1 MTRVLVAG
9 VAALALLV
17 GVACDDDSPTSP
29 SETITLSAQLSPANE
44 VPPVSNAEASGSG
57 TATIRLHVT
66 RDSAGTIT
74 AASADFQVTLAGF
87 PPATALTM
95 AHIHQGAVGTNGSIV
110 VDTGLTPGQ
119 TTLATGAGSFT
130 KNGIDVTP
138 TVAQAIVADPS
149 AFYFNIHTVLNSD
162 GAARGQLTRS

>member
-1 MTRVLVAG
+1 MTRVFAAGLAVLALVAG
-9 VAALALLV
+9 A
-17 GVACDDDSPTSP
+17 ACDDDSPTSP
-29 SETITLSAQLSPANE
+29 SDTITLSAQLSPANE

-57 TATIRLHVT
+57 TVTIRLRVT
-66 RDSAGTIT
+66 RNSAGTIT
-74 AASADFQVTLAGF
+74 AANADFEVTLAGF

-95 AHIHQGAVGTNGSIV
+95 AHIHQAAVGTNGSIV

-119 TTLATGAGSFT
+119 TTLATGAGSLT

-138 TVAQAIVADPS
+138 SIAQAIVADPS
-149 AFYFNIHTVLNSD
+149 GFYFNIHTVLNSD

>member
-1 MTRVLVAG
+1 MFAVGVVSLALM
-9 VAALALLV
+9 VAA
-17 GVACDDDSPTSP
+17 ACDDSPTSP
-29 SETITLSAQLSPANE
+29 SETITLNAQLSPANE

-57 TATIRLHVT
+57 TVTIRLRVT

-74 AASADFQVTLAGF
+74 AANADFDATLAGF

-95 AHIHQGAVGTNGSIV
+95 AHIHEGAVGTNGSIV

-119 TTLATGAGSFT
+119 VTLATGAGSFQ
-130 KNGIDVTP
+130 KNGIDVAP
-138 TVAQAIVADPS
+138 SVAQAIIANP
-149 AFYFNIHTVLNSD
+149 AGFYFNIHTVLNSD